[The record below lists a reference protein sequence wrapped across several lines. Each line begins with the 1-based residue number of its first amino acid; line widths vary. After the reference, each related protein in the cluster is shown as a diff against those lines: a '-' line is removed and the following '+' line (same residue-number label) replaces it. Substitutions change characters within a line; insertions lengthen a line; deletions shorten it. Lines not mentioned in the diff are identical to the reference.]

1 MFLYWL
7 CYIKSTAPIHDVF
20 LQSCADTKNIKA
32 MRINLYSRYYLGHA
46 IDRPIFRLQA
56 KRWCSVYWHNML
68 YQAVLILSS
77 IIIYYDICTNHLLY
91 PWDLQTADNFYLL
104 RPGRLLLLYF
114 LLDKVMNTK
123 KCFVVMCVS
132 LHVSFVEKT
141 YFHFIHD
148 ISRKTDTD
156 WSFCHVCD
164 KKISLKDVQRH
175 KNGNKTCKT

>member
-1 MFLYWL
+1 MSVPKIYWYFIIQTL
-7 CYIKSTAPIHDVF
+7 VGNVLILVMLHKIDLF
-20 LQSCADTKNIKA
+20 LQSCADTKKIKA

-114 LLDKVMNTK
+114 LLEKIMNTK
-123 KCFVVMCVS
+123 KCLMGSGMLVS
-132 LHVSFVEKT
+132 LV
-141 YFHFIHD
+141 
-148 ISRKTDTD
+148 
-156 WSFCHVCD
+156 D
-164 KKISLKDVQRH
+164 KKLFSFYSWH
-175 KNGNKTCKT
+175 